1 MLDRIRTTFHNLVVA
16 KIQQYRKKYH
26 RVSQEPEEAYDKSS
40 STLPNTTR
48 PKSLRVQLQLL
59 PHASSARQS
68 GTLLCTAP
76 ASREHTDAA
85 RLEEHGIWLGD
96 ASDDDAAVNGLP
108 FNAIADKVFCHGMDN
123 LTFHRSHSTTRK
135 SYMHCAACYNPA
147 GLTTDTRL
155 QISWRKV
162 GCGAQTVRRGI
173 AYPSVK
179 LVCDVTLQ
187 SIWH

>member
-40 STLPNTTR
+40 STPPTTTR
-48 PKSLRVQLQLL
+48 PKSLVVQLKLL
-59 PHASSARQS
+59 PHVLPARES
-68 GTLLCTAP
+68 GTLMCTAS
-76 ASREHTDAA
+76 ATGDHTDAA

-135 SYMHCAACYNPA
+135 SYMHCAACYNEA
-147 GLTTDTRL
+147 GSTIATRL
-155 QISWRKV
+155 KISWRKV
-162 GCGAQTVRRGI
+162 SCGAQTVRKGI

-179 LVCDVTLQ
+179 LVCDVTSQ